1 METVIRKFIKVLIG
15 IGVLLALFLFFRIA
29 LFSYG
34 IDIKLIFIYVFR
46 GIKRF
51 LKKISPLKS
60 EIYNYQNYL
69 KYKSKRYDEDEA
81 KLIGKDECAIC
92 IQQFLM

>member
-15 IGVLLALFLFFRIA
+15 IGVLLALFLFCRIA

-34 IDIKLIFIYVFR
+34 IDIKLIFVYIFR

-60 EIYNYQNYL
+60 EIQNYKNYL
-69 KYKSKRYDEDEA
+69 KYKSKRYDE
-81 KLIGKDECAIC
+81 
-92 IQQFLM
+92 

>member
-15 IGVLLALFLFFRIA
+15 IGVLLALFLFCRIA

-34 IDIKLIFIYVFR
+34 IDIKLILVYVVR

-51 LKKISPLKS
+51 LKKMSPLKS
-60 EIYNYQNYL
+60 EI
-69 KYKSKRYDEDEA
+69 
-81 KLIGKDECAIC
+81 
-92 IQQFLM
+92 

>member
-15 IGVLLALFLFFRIA
+15 IGVILALFLFCRIA

-34 IDIKLIFIYVFR
+34 IDIKLIFLYVFR

-51 LKKISPLKS
+51 LKKVVPFKS
-60 EIYNYQNYL
+60 EIQNYKNYL
-69 KYKSKRYDEDEA
+69 KFKSKLYDEEEA
-81 KLIGKDECAIC
+81 NLKGKD
-92 IQQFLM
+92 